1 LEVVLVEQV
10 FFYILA
16 TLIIASALMVVT
28 RRNPV
33 TAVIWLLVAF
43 FGVAGIFALLGAH
56 FLAAM
61 QILLYAGAILVLFI
75 FVIMMLNISP
85 KATSW
90 RIFST
95 RPMIFGSA
103 AVYLFAVLGLVL
115 WFVKARPVDIP
126 VREGTVESVGRL
138 LLTTY
143 VVPFELTAVLILV
156 AIVGAVSLSKRGR

>member
-1 LEVVLVEQV
+1 MLEQV
-10 FFYILA
+10 IFYILA
-16 TLIIASALMVVT
+16 ALIIGSALMVVT

-85 KATSW
+85 KSANW
-90 RIFST
+90 KMFST
-95 RPMIFGSA
+95 RPLIFGSA
-103 AVYLFAVLGLVL
+103 ALYLFAVLGLVL
-115 WFVKARPVDIP
+115 WFVKSTPVEMP
-126 VREGTVESVGRL
+126 VREGTIESVGRL
-138 LLTTY
+138 LLTGY